1 MAGREQAFSDPEVI
15 RLVSQHFIPVAEN
28 CSPLQWQQD
37 AKGEF
42 FRLLGEQGHYAG
54 RTFPTETRQGYYT
67 CAADG
72 TVLVAK
78 NSRDPREMEAMLHQ
92 ARRRFDLLAEADG
105 ATNAA
110 IAELPDFTP
119 ARPSRYPEGGL
130 VLQLS
135 TRDLPRAIDNRHDD
149 WRKHAWNLDYAWFTR
164 DEAREIVPALRVP
177 GTCQPVPESVVRRL
191 ARFHLR
197 DFARGEPPA
206 WPKDAVRRAELETT
220 ILEVGGDNHDL
231 VRLALSGVVHLSWQ
245 WRWHDRMRDEDRQA
259 ENGLDVQL
267 YGEATWDEEASAF
280 IAFDLMAAGSRW
292 GTSQYNS
299 RRDDLEPAPLGIAFT
314 LAGDEPRHRTPPHQV
329 NHPEYFGS

>member
-15 RLVSQHFIPVAEN
+15 RLVGQHFIPVAEN

-54 RTFPTETRQGYYT
+54 RTFPTDTRQGYYT

-72 TVLVAK
+72 TVLVAT
-78 NSRDPREMEAMLHQ
+78 NARDPREMEAMLHKALQ
-92 ARRRFDLLAEADG
+92 RFELLTEADG

-110 IAELPDFTP
+110 LVDLPDFTP

-130 VLQLS
+130 ILQLA
-135 TRDLPRAIDNRHDD
+135 TRDLPRTVDNRRDD
-149 WRKHAWNLDYAWFTR
+149 WRRHAWNLDYAWFTR
-164 DEAREIVPALRVP
+164 DEARSVVPTSRVP
-177 GTCQPVPESVVRRL
+177 GARQPVPGPIVQRL
-191 ARFHLR
+191 ARFHIR

-206 WPKDAVRRAELETT
+206 WPKDAVRQAELEAT
-220 ILEVGGDNHDL
+220 ILDVARTDHRL
-231 VRLALSGVVHLSWQ
+231 VRLTLTGAIRLSWE
-245 WRWHDRMRDEDRQA
+245 WRWHDRYRDEDRQS

-267 YGEATWDEEASAF
+267 YGEATWDEDVAAF
-280 IAFDLMAAGSRW
+280 TAFDLIAAGCRW